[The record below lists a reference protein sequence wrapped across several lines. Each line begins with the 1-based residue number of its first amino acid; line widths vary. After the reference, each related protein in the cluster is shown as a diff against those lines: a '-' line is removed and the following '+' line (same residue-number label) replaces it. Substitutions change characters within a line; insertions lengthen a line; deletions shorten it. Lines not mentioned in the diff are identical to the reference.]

1 MKITISGKQIK
12 VGAALQ
18 EYVKEN
24 IDISI
29 KKYFEQAISAQ
40 VTFSKESHNFTCDI
54 VVNEGVSNQLY
65 YKSQAKEENIY
76 ASFDRALE
84 RMEKQLRRYKRRL
97 KNHHKQGMGEA
108 TSWEATKY
116 VISDDGQDFE
126 DLGEADNPLII
137 AEKQTAIETL
147 TVADAVMR
155 MNLSNLPA
163 LVFINKKTNSFNVV
177 YKRLDGNISWV
188 DAKAEASVQ
197 TPKLKAVN
205 K

>member
-12 VGAALQ
+12 VGTSLQ

-24 IDISI
+24 IETSI
-29 KKYFEQAISAQ
+29 KKYFEQAISAH

-84 RMEKQLRRYKRRL
+84 KMEKQLRRYKRRL
-97 KNHHKQGMGEA
+97 RNHHKTSVGDA
-108 TSWEATKY
+108 TSWAATKY

-126 DLGEADNPLII
+126 EETGSEDSPLIV
-137 AEKQTAIETL
+137 AEKQTAVETL

-155 MNLSNLPA
+155 MNLANLPA
-163 LVFINKKTNSFNVV
+163 LLFINKKSGNFNVV

-188 DAKAEASVQ
+188 DAKSEAAAN
-197 TPKLKAVN
+197 PKLKAVN
-205 K
+205 